1 MLEERNT
8 LKDLWMNPEEYE
20 LKTFDNTWEQNVFLP
35 ASPYLVQ
42 EFNKAMKEEFNKPM
56 IEEKPKVTVDPRKQ
70 KIRDL
75 KNQIKLEESAI
86 TELLGSLNVEEE
98 AKLSEEE
105 QKKRKEEF
113 GANFA
118 KRKALI
124 SSLRE
129 ELKQT
134 RLNKYSS
141 SFFSFTPHV
150 GMNRRTARNFRRTQ
164 K

>member
-1 MLEERNT
+1 MLEEKNT
-8 LKDLWMNPEEYE
+8 INYMSADKVPDYIIPVGSKGLEA
-20 LKTFDNTWEQNVFLP
+20 FDI
-35 ASPYLVQ
+35 
-42 EFNKAMKEEFNKPM
+42 AMKEEFNRIM
-56 IEEKPKVTVDPRKQ
+56 TEEKKKVTIDPRKQ
-70 KIRDL
+70 KIKDL

-86 TELLGSLNVEEE
+86 TELLGSLDVKAESE
-98 AKLSEEE
+98 LPEEE

-113 GANFA
+113 GADFT

-141 SFFSFTPHV
+141 SFFSFVPHV